1 MPTRNVQL
9 TEEEQAALGQVIVRF
24 TELATDVNLEDP
36 MAGPG
41 AKELDSVSLHEY
53 CLQAF
58 QSEQIATL
66 LNTVSQSLVGIESKD
81 ISALNFLHSCKSG
94 TGFQAVISDTKH
106 GAQYLRVQ
114 QGREPLEFQLS
125 FY

>member
-1 MPTRNVQL
+1 M
-9 TEEEQAALGQVIVRF
+9 GQVIERF
-24 TELATDVNLEDP
+24 TELSAAVNLENP

-41 AKELDSVSLHEY
+41 AKDLDSVSLHEY
-53 CLQAF
+53 CLQEF
-58 QSEQIATL
+58 QSEQVATL

-81 ISALNFLHSCKSG
+81 TSALSFLHGCKAG

-114 QGREPLEFQLS
+114 QGREN
-125 FY
+125 